1 LSRPEPLYPAGTSVN
16 YLLGKDSSAWKTDV
30 PAWGAVVYRGAYPG
44 YDLEVSGGGSAGWQ
58 WRLLPLLREAPGLD
72 TGALPELAL
81 QVDGAGSLTVAGD
94 KLLAATGIG
103 TVALPLLA
111 GSGATPLVNG
121 QTVTAPYATPRDAS
135 EGVESQAVEDL
146 IYYRTLGVGTVSS
159 EDDPIAVDAAG
170 SVYVTGYTNSSDFP
184 TTTGAYDTELSG
196 SNDAFVTKL
205 NSTGTSLVYST
216 FLGGTGPD
224 RAHGIALDAAGN
236 AYITGHTFSSDFPTS
251 AGAPDT
257 ELDGSYDAFVTKLNS
272 AGTALVYSTFLGGT
286 SNDLANGI
294 ALDSAGNAYITGYT
308 YSSDFP
314 TAFTAYDTGFNG
326 STDAFVTKLNSTGTA
341 LVYSTFLGG
350 TSNDR
355 GNGIALDSAGNAYIT
370 GYTQSSGFPTTSGAY
385 DTSFNHSTSYED
397 DAFVTKLNSTGTALV
412 YSTFLG
418 STSTDLAYG
427 ITVDSAGNAYT
438 TGSTNS
444 SGFPTTA
451 GALDTELNGSYD
463 AFVTKLNSA
472 GTDAVYST
480 FLGGTSSDYAY
491 GVTVDSAGN
500 AFITGSTNSS
510 GFPTTAGAYD
520 TQPNGGAAGFV
531 TRLNAAGTALLYSTF
546 LGSSSSDHAYGI
558 AATDAGRAYVVGE
571 DPAGLFVASLQCGAA
586 AGEPIPSGFLD
597 FPVAY
602 DTFSVSALGFPQS
615 GRVTAWF
622 DHSASADTMKTW
634 RGIPISESAGVSV
647 DVLDCGT
654 GSDRCYDGHT
664 GTDISAATT
673 EVRAAAA
680 GTAYGVYRTCGTN
693 EQGCNDGWGNTVRID
708 HGNGYATLYAHL
720 AQVDAA
726 VVDGAPVTNQ
736 QRLGTMGETG
746 NAFGAHL
753 HFGVYAKV
761 AGNWVAVDPYGLR
774 STLGLTGYL
783 WRESLSANATV
794 TTAGAS
800 GQSPSGQ
807 AAFNAPAGS
816 VTEPITFE
824 LWDAPV
830 AAPSAQLNPSIQQRS
845 TGHSFWMRVLEWLGL
860 QSLESAGPSLQAQ
873 SGLFA
878 TPVTISVRFG
888 PRDIRHLDM
897 SQLSL
902 YRWDETSSVW
912 IRLPTTVDAGA
923 GLASAQTD
931 RPGEFD
937 LQAPLLCAAD
947 AREPDD
953 TFYNAEAL
961 SAPGSSTRLLDI
973 ADDEDWVVFSA
984 VAGQRYIIQTSGLG
998 PGLETVV
1005 EVYDSSGL
1013 TLLAAD
1019 DNGGGAGASR
1029 LSWTPTRSD
1038 DYFVRVVPAAGSSVG
1053 CSGTYTLSL
1062 AKAADATPTPTTTTP
1077 SPTPSATPQVAPTGT
1092 PPAPGGTTVY
1102 LPLTLRTE

>member
-1 LSRPEPLYPAGTSVN
+1 MSMSGRLRLALYPVLLIALVWPAALANPSAGKAQRSLRAERAKTTADSALFVENVGQFDSRVAYSAPGAGGALFLTRDSVWVSALEQPKAETPSPTDGEQPQRGVALRLTLPGADLSRPEPLYPAGTSVN

-196 SNDAFVTKL
+196 SN
-205 NSTGTSLVYST
+205 
-216 FLGGTGPD
+216 
-224 RAHGIALDAAGN
+224 
-236 AYITGHTFSSDFPTS
+236 
-251 AGAPDT
+251 
-257 ELDGSYDAFVTKLNS
+257 
-272 AGTALVYSTFLGGT
+272 
-286 SNDLANGI
+286 
-294 ALDSAGNAYITGYT
+294 
-308 YSSDFP
+308 
-314 TAFTAYDTGFNG
+314 
-326 STDAFVTKLNSTGTA
+326 
-341 LVYSTFLGG
+341 
-350 TSNDR
+350 
-355 GNGIALDSAGNAYIT
+355 
-370 GYTQSSGFPTTSGAY
+370 
-385 DTSFNHSTSYED
+385 

>member
-1 LSRPEPLYPAGTSVN
+1 MSMSGRLRLALYPVLLIALVWPAALANPSAGKAQRSLRAERAKTTADSALFVENVGQFDSRVAYSAPGAGGALFLTRDSVWVSALEQPKAETPSPTDGEQPQRGVALRLTLPGADLSRPEPLYPAGTSVN

-196 SNDAFVTKL
+196 SN
-205 NSTGTSLVYST
+205 
-216 FLGGTGPD
+216 
-224 RAHGIALDAAGN
+224 
-236 AYITGHTFSSDFPTS
+236 
-251 AGAPDT
+251 
-257 ELDGSYDAFVTKLNS
+257 
-272 AGTALVYSTFLGGT
+272 
-286 SNDLANGI
+286 
-294 ALDSAGNAYITGYT
+294 
-308 YSSDFP
+308 
-314 TAFTAYDTGFNG
+314 
-326 STDAFVTKLNSTGTA
+326 DAFVTKLNSTGTA